1 MRAVS
6 CAAAAALVLFAFL
19 APPPARSQCHDFV
32 AAKIDGQGGVDG
44 LAGASSV
51 ATSPDGRNVYATGSL
66 DDAIAVFERDAVT
79 GALDFLDVLVDGVDG
94 VDGLNHA
101 AGLALSPDGHHLY
114 VASEGESAVVVFTRD
129 AETGILSFVEALKP
143 PAVGLDLLGGARD
156 VGVSPDGRNVYVAS
170 RYDNAVAVFSRD
182 ATTGSLTLEGGVR
195 DGVDGVD
202 GLDGAFAL
210 AISRDGHH
218 IYVAG
223 VADDAVAVFSRNVT
237 TGLLSFVE
245 VQRDGVGAVAGLD
258 EVTSVSLSP
267 DGARLFATGYMDNAV
282 VVFDR
287 DAQSGALT
295 VVQELREGVGGV
307 DGLDGAN
314 DVAVSPDGLRV
325 YVASTTENG
334 VAVFSY
340 RPFGVPLAW
349 TETIRGD
356 GVGGVDGLRAAQ
368 ALAVDPASDR
378 LYVVG
383 TARFTVDSALASIA
397 IPPLRF
403 VGDEVDGQNG
413 VDGLD
418 AASGVAVSPDGRHV
432 VASGALDNAVS
443 VFSREGLA
451 GTLAFSEEKRDG
463 IAGVDGLNTVEG
475 VVVSPDGRSVYASGY
490 VDDAVAAFTRDPASG
505 ALGFVEVERDAVA
518 GVDGLD
524 GTMSVAVSPDGK
536 HVYATGYIDDGLA
549 VFGRDAATSALSFLE
564 VKHQGVGGVAGLDG
578 PREVVMSPDGKNV
591 YVASEVSDAV
601 AVFARNAVTGLL
613 TFVEAAANGVGGVS
627 GLNGARAV
635 ALSPDGATLYAAGY
649 SDSAIAVFGR
659 NAATGALSFRAAV
672 VDGAGG
678 VDGLGAVTS
687 VLVRGDGRRV
697 YATALADDAIAVFA
711 RDPITGDLAF
721 LDAIRAECG
730 ARSLGNP
737 FRIAA
742 SPDGRH
748 VYVSSAVDDALAI
761 FAPEPGSA
769 ASAWVVLAALGVLGR
784 RSWRTTRGSVAARRP
799 RAHRAL

>member
-6 CAAAAALVLFAFL
+6 CAAAAALVMLAFA
-19 APPPARSQCHDFV
+19 AAPPARSQCHDFL
-32 AAKIDGQGGVDG
+32 AASIDGQGGVNG
-44 LAGASSV
+44 LASAAGV
-51 ATSPDGRNVYATGSL
+51 TTSPDGRNVYATGSL
-66 DDAIAVFERDAVT
+66 DDAVAVFERDAVT

-94 VDGLNHA
+94 VDGLNGAH
-101 AGLALSPDGHHLY
+101 GLALSPDGHHLY
-114 VASEGESAVVVFTRD
+114 VASEGDNGVGVFTRD
-129 AETGILSFVEALKP
+129 VDTGILAFVEAQKS
-143 PAVGLDLLGGARD
+143 PAVGIDLLDGAKD
-156 VGVSPDGRNVYVAS
+156 VVVSPDGRHVYVAS
-170 RYDNAVAVFSRD
+170 IFDNAVAVFSRN
-182 ATTGSLTLEGGVR
+182 ATTGRLTLEGGVR

-202 GLDGAFAL
+202 GLGRAGDL
-210 AISRDGHH
+210 VISRDGHH

-223 VADDAVAVFSRNVT
+223 SDDDAVAVFSRNVT

-245 VQRDGVGAVAGLD
+245 VQRDGVGAVTGLD
-258 EVTSVSLSP
+258 GATSVSLSP
-267 DGARLFATGYMDNAV
+267 DGARLFATGSLDDAL

-287 DAQSGALT
+287 DALSGGLT
-295 VVQELREGVGGV
+295 LVQELREGVGGV

-325 YVASTTENG
+325 YVASTIENA
-334 VAVFSY
+334 VAVFAY
-340 RPFGVPLAW
+340 RPSGVPLAW
-349 TETIRGD
+349 TETIRD
-356 GVGGVDGLRAAQ
+356 GVGGVDGLNMAL

-378 LYVVG
+378 LYVASSG
-383 TARFTVDSALASIA
+383 DSALASIA

-413 VDGLD
+413 VTGLD

-432 VASGALDNAVS
+432 VASGALDGAIS
-443 VFSREGLA
+443 VFTRETSDGL
-451 GTLAFSEEKRDG
+451 LAFVEEKRDG

-475 VVVSPDGRSVYASGY
+475 VVVSPDGHSVYASGY

-536 HVYATGYIDDGLA
+536 NVYATGYADDGLA
-549 VFGRDAATSALSFLE
+549 VFGRDAATSALGFLE
-564 VKHQGVGGVAGLDG
+564 VKHQGVDGVTGLDG
-578 PREVVMSPDGKNV
+578 PREVVVTPDGKSV

-601 AVFARNAVTGLL
+601 AVFARNAATGLL
-613 TFVEAAANGVGGVS
+613 TFVEAEADGVGGVN

-659 NAATGALSFRAAV
+659 NAVTGALSFREAL
-672 VDGAGG
+672 VDGVGG

-697 YATALADDAIAVFA
+697 YATALADDAIGVFA
-711 RDPITGDLAF
+711 RDPLTGDLAF
-721 LDAIRAECG
+721 LDAVRAECG
-730 ARSLGNP
+730 ATSLGNP

-748 VYVSSAVDDALAI
+748 FYVASGVDDALAI
-761 FAPEPGSA
+761 FAPEAGSA
-769 ASAWVVLAALGVLGR
+769 ASALAGLAALCALGR
-784 RSWRTTRGSVAARRP
+784 RSWRATPGSVAARRL
-799 RAHRAL
+799 RAHRAP